1 MTDNDRLARFRAEYA
16 ALAGA
21 MSPLLHWSRPLAE
34 PDPVMEDATKRVQD
48 GDRLGTCARCGDR
61 IAAVRR
67 WRLLT
72 AACCA
77 SRPRV
82 DPSFANAVS
91 AQPSSHANVQLV

>member
-21 MSPLLHWSRPLAE
+21 MSPLLH
-34 PDPVMEDATKRVQD
+34 ATKRVQD

-91 AQPSSHANVQLV
+91 AQPSSLANVQLV